1 MASNGE
7 QLHKMECRAMKYL
20 HYVEAGSYQPEG
32 ENKYIPHDTGNAD
45 YVRMMEEVEAGI
57 STIEEVEV

>member
-1 MASNGE
+1 
-7 QLHKMECRAMKYL
+7 MKYL